1 MAKGTFMYEL
11 KLNENDNVPAVIQ
24 LPGQMI
30 EFEITEKDLKRMFHL
45 YSMKRM
51 EIKKPFGSYAAHQP
65 NYEGFEQLGKL
76 EDYLFQSLSHLGD
89 ATHKLSWGLTVLE
102 HTNVP
107 KELQNEIR
115 KAIQAVNDIKEKLRG
130 HYDVKEEQQ

>member
-1 MAKGTFMYEL
+1 MPNGTFMYDI
-11 KLNENDNVPAVIQ
+11 KLNENDNVPCVIQ
-24 LPGQMI
+24 IPGQMI
-30 EFEITEKDLKRMFHL
+30 EFEITEKDLKRMLHL

-51 EIKKPFGSYAAHQP
+51 EVEKPFGSYAAHQP

-76 EDYLFQSLSHLGD
+76 KDYVFQSLAHLGD

-102 HTNVP
+102 HTSVP

-115 KAIQAVNDIKEKLRG
+115 KAIQAVNNIKEKLRA